1 MSYLGNLP
9 LKSLSNPLYHAS
21 SHEKLKEIQ
30 INEGLKENGDE
41 QKMLS
46 NVILRKVKKKNSY
59 QLKLPWLWMLFILY
73 LNQAM

>member
-46 NVILRKVKKKNSY
+46 NVILRKVKKK
-59 QLKLPWLWMLFILY
+59 KKFLPAKTTLALDVIY
-73 LNQAM
+73 SIP

>member
-46 NVILRKVKKKNSY
+46 NVILRKVKKK
-59 QLKLPWLWMLFILY
+59 KKILTS
-73 LNQAM
+73 